1 MKALRFHEYG
11 GPEVLRIE
19 DAPMPEPGA
28 GEVLV
33 RVSGSG
39 INPVDW
45 KVREGEMK
53 DQMPLE
59 FPQTVGWEFSG
70 TVERLGDGVEGFE
83 VGDDVYGI
91 CHTGTCADYA
101 VAKVG
106 TFAKAPPTMDLP
118 DAGGIPLA
126 ALTAWQGLFDQGGL
140 GSGQKV
146 LILAA
151 TGGVGTFAVQFAH
164 WAGATVYATGSSNRL
179 DTVRELGADYPI
191 DYKAQKPEDIVQD
204 CDLVLD
210 LVGGDTAK
218 SALTCLKPGG
228 VLVSTVFSSLND
240 EAQKSEKTAKDF
252 MMDPKPDQLTKIG
265 ELIGD
270 LKVRPVID
278 AVVPF
283 IRAVEAQKEVQ
294 EGHVMGKM
302 VVDVRR

>member
-11 GPEVLRIE
+11 GPEVLKIE
-19 DAPMPEPGA
+19 DVPVPEPGP

-45 KVREGEMK
+45 KVREGGMK
-53 DQMPLE
+53 DRMPLQ
-59 FPQTVGWEFSG
+59 FPVIAQWEFSG
-70 TVERLGDGVEGFE
+70 TIEKLGDGVEGYE

-91 CHTGTCADYA
+91 EHRGTCADYI
-101 VAKVG
+101 VADPK
-106 TFAKAPPTMDLP
+106 TFAKAPATMDLP

-126 ALTAWQGLFDQGGL
+126 AMTAWQGLFDHGGL
-140 GSGQKV
+140 KSGQKV
-146 LILAA
+146 LIHAA

-164 WAGATVYATGSSNRL
+164 WAGATVYATGSANRL
-179 DTVRELGADYPI
+179 DIVQELGADRPI
-191 DYKAQKPEDIVQD
+191 DYKAERFEDVAQD
-204 CDLVLD
+204 CDVVLD
-210 LVGGDTAK
+210 LLGGETAQR
-218 SALTCLKPGG
+218 SLACLKPGG
-228 VLVSTVFSSLND
+228 ILVSTVGAAD
-240 EAQKSEKTAKDF
+240 EAAAQAEGKRAANF
-252 MMDPKPDQLTKIG
+252 MMQPSPEQLTKIG

-278 AVVPF
+278 AVVPL

-294 EGHVMGKM
+294 AGHVMGKM